1 MKEFSAETIDFV
13 CWAFRQG
20 DYDRSKKRSLINTL
34 FDGAP
39 PYTQK
44 EVEEN
49 NIPVNVSTL
58 AGVRAAHDARAQFSS
73 ALTKPGVYFQCRT
86 DAGAKHKQMGYGV
99 TVTNLIG
106 KCMKRSLPYFETK
119 RSKIGQNVLHGIA
132 PSVFEDSDCWGSRPI
147 GVEDVYVPSNTC
159 LYDIATG
166 RLPMF
171 AIYRTFNGTQLK
183 KLAKSPIPDPG
194 WNQKLV
200 DSCLKWI
207 YENTLSM
214 AGDQWTDYLAPE
226 KWEERIK
233 GDGTF
238 FTGDRVPTVN
248 AWDFYYWDDDKKT
261 EGWYR
266 KMILDTWTMPSAS
279 GVRTR
284 REGKPFERNDQF
296 LYNPKGRKYAS
307 NLREII
313 NWEFADLSAV
323 FPANYH
329 SIRSLGWLLYSTCHL
344 NNRLFCKVM
353 AATFEQLMIYM
364 RVKSED
370 DMQRA
375 LSVNLVDRGFID
387 GSISFIP
394 AAERYQVNAQL
405 AQMALTE
412 TANLINRG
420 SSSFT
425 AKVPSSSGSMGDMKV
440 PTATQWLGEEA
451 KVSQLVSAGLAQTY
465 EYARPEFYEIF
476 RRFTKERSK
485 DPDVQTVQ
493 AKILKAGV
501 PANVLY
507 NLASWDIEPERV
519 IGGGNKT
526 METAIAQQLLAV
538 RHLHDPQAQRKI
550 LKLADLAFTDD
561 AALTDALVPDEPTV
575 SSSTHDA
582 QLAVG
587 TLLIGQPM
595 ELRQNVSHVEYAQ
608 ALIDALGVE
617 VQKINSMGGVTDQS
631 HLIGLM
637 NLAGQDIQ
645 GQPIPGNGAANH
657 IALVE
662 QDETQKD
669 IAKILG
675 DQLSKLMNEVRAF
688 AQRLQEQQQQ
698 AASQNGGLDPE
709 TAAKIQSD
717 QMLAEAKA
725 ANTRESHAA
734 RTAQRQVQFEME
746 QERANV
752 QTAAEIQRENARFSQ
767 EMEQEAIK
775 TLAEAQKTAN
785 EKPLTKDGQQ

>member
-1 MKEFSAETIDFV
+1 VKEFTAETIDFITY
-13 CWAFRQG
+13 AFRAG
-20 DYDRSKKRSLINTL
+20 DYDRAKRRSLI
-34 FDGAP
+34 DGAANGQP
-39 PYTQK
+39 PFTEQ

-58 AGVRAAHDARAQFSS
+58 ALVRAAHDARAQYSS
-73 ALTKPGVYFQCRT
+73 ASTKPGVFFQCRT
-86 DAGAKHKQMGYGV
+86 DAGAKHKRMGYGI

-106 KCMKRSLPYFETK
+106 KCMKRSLAYYETK
-119 RSKIGQNVLHGIA
+119 RSKIAQNVLHGIC
-132 PSVFEDSDCWGSRPI
+132 PSVFEDSDCWGTRPI
-147 GVEDVYVPSNTC
+147 GIEDAYVPSNTQ

-183 KLAKSPIPDPG
+183 KLAKAPISDPG
-194 WNQKLV
+194 WNQPLV
-200 DSCLKWI
+200 DACLKWI

-214 AGDQWTDYLAPE
+214 AGDQWTDYLSPE
-226 KWEERIK
+226 KWEERVK

-248 AWDFYYWDDDKKT
+248 AWDFYYWDDDKDT

-266 KMILDTWTMPSAS
+266 KMILDTWTMPSAA
-279 GVRTR
+279 GARTR
-284 REGKPFERNDQF
+284 RQGKPFERNDQF

-307 NLREII
+307 KLNEII
-313 NWEFADLSAV
+313 NWQFADLSAV
-323 FPANYH
+323 APFNYH
-329 SIRSLGWLLYSTCHL
+329 TVRSLGWLLYSTSHL

-394 AAERYQVNAQL
+394 PSERYQINAQL

-412 TANLINRG
+412 TSNLINRG

-425 AKVPSSSGSMGDMKV
+425 AKVPSSAGSMGDMKV

-451 KVSQLVSAGLAQTY
+451 KVTQLVSAGLAQAY
-465 EYARPEFYEIF
+465 EYERPEFYEIF
-476 RRFTKERSK
+476 RRFTKKGSK
-485 DPDVQTVQ
+485 DPEVNQVQ

-501 PANVLY
+501 PSSVLY

-550 LKLADLAFTDD
+550 LQIADLAFTDD
-561 AALTDALVPDEPTV
+561 AALTAELVPDEPKV

-587 TLLIGQPM
+587 TLLMGQPM

-608 ALIDALGVE
+608 SLVNALGVE
-617 VQKINSMGGVTDQS
+617 VEKVNATGGVTDQT
-631 HLIGLM
+631 HIVGM
-637 NLAGQDIQ
+637 QNLAGQTIE
-645 GQPIPGNGAANH
+645 GQPVPGNGAANH
-657 IALVE
+657 VALIAEDPMQV
-662 QDETQKD
+662 DV
-669 IAKILG
+669 AKTLG
-675 DQLSKLMNEVRAF
+675 DQLSKLLNEVRAF
-688 AQRLQEQQQQ
+688 AQRLEEQQQQQ
-698 AASQNGGLDPE
+698 AAQGPQMDAE
-709 TAAKIQSD
+709 TQAKIISMQ
-717 QMLAEAKA
+717 ATTEAKNE
-725 ANTRESHAA
+725 NTRNAHAQ
-734 RTAQRQVQFEME
+734 RTAQRQVAFEM
-746 QERANV
+746 Q
-752 QTAAEIQRENARFSQ
+752 QQQKAADAELAL
-767 EMEQEAIK
+767 K
-775 TLAEAQKTAN
+775 TKLAETQIDLSSQSAQALIELEKQKNAATSKPAN
-785 EKPLTKDGQQ
+785 S

>member
-1 MKEFSAETIDFV
+1 
-13 CWAFRQG
+13 
-20 DYDRSKKRSLINTL
+20 
-34 FDGAP
+34 
-39 PYTQK
+39 
-44 EVEEN
+44 
-49 NIPVNVSTL
+49 
-58 AGVRAAHDARAQFSS
+58 
-73 ALTKPGVYFQCRT
+73 
-86 DAGAKHKQMGYGV
+86 
-99 TVTNLIG
+99 
-106 KCMKRSLPYFETK
+106 
-119 RSKIGQNVLHGIA
+119 
-132 PSVFEDSDCWGSRPI
+132 
-147 GVEDVYVPSNTC
+147 
-159 LYDIATG
+159 
-166 RLPMF
+166 
-171 AIYRTFNGTQLK
+171 
-183 KLAKSPIPDPG
+183 
-194 WNQKLV
+194 
-200 DSCLKWI
+200 
-207 YENTLSM
+207 M
-214 AGDQWTDYLAPE
+214 AGDQWTDYLSPE
-226 KWEERIK
+226 KWEERVK

-238 FTGDRVPTVN
+238 YTGDRVPTVN

-266 KMILDTWTMPSAS
+266 KMILDTWTMPSAA

-307 NLREII
+307 SLREII
-313 NWEFADLSAV
+313 NWTFADLSAV

-329 SIRSLGWLLYSTCHL
+329 TIRSLGWLLYSTCHL

-394 AAERYQVNAQL
+394 PSERYQVNAQL

-425 AKVPSSSGSMGDMKV
+425 AKVPGSAGSMGDMKV

-451 KVSQLVSAGLAQTY
+451 KVTQLVSAGLAQAY
-465 EYARPEFYEIF
+465 EYDRPEFYETF
-476 RRFTKERSK
+476 RRFTKKGSK
-485 DPDVQTVQ
+485 DPEVQTAQ

-501 PANVLY
+501 PASVLY

-538 RHLHDPQAQRKI
+538 RHLHDPKSQRRI
-550 LKLADLAFTDD
+550 LQIADLAFTDD
-561 AALTDALVPDEPTV
+561 AALTSDLVPDEPTV

-595 ELRQNVSHVEYAQ
+595 ELRQNVSHVEYAS
-608 ALIDALGVE
+608 ALIGALAVE
-617 VQKINSMGGVTDQS
+617 VEKINASGGMTDQA
-631 HLIGLM
+631 HIIGLQ
-637 NLAGQDIQ
+637 NLGGQSIT
-645 GQPIPGNGAANH
+645 GEPIPGNNANSH
-657 IALVE
+657 IMLVAE
-662 QDETQKD
+662 DPMQKD
-669 IAKILG
+669 IAKNLG
-675 DQLSKLMNEVRAF
+675 DKLSKLMNEVRAF
-688 AQRLQEQQQQ
+688 AQRLEEQQQQ
-698 AASQNGGLDPE
+698 AASQNGGMDPE
-709 TAAKIQSD
+709 AMAKIQND
-717 QMLAEAKA
+717 RMLAEAKA
-725 ANTRESHAA
+725 DNTRTSHAQ

-746 QERANV
+746 QQRADV

-767 EMEQEAIK
+767 EMQQEAVK
-775 TLAEAQKTAN
+775 TMAEAQKTAN
-785 EKPLTKDGQQ
+785 EKPLTKGGE